1 MALTA
6 EGQSIFSVVRDMER
20 ASHSLRA
27 FLDQDLNNRGVVRCA
42 ITEGL
47 GTFWILPHL
56 APLGIHPVP
65 ANETSL
71 LH

>member
-1 MALTA
+1 
-6 EGQSIFSVVRDMER
+6 MER

-56 APLGIHPVP
+56 AEYNR
-65 ANETSL
+65 ANPFTIVDLVCSMQWSDVL
-71 LH
+71 RMKADRP